1 MTGKCFNLDF
11 MYSRFK
17 VEDIKISLE
26 AEFCMCTRW
35 TEKEALNY

>member
-17 VEDIKISLE
+17 VEK
-26 AEFCMCTRW
+26 
-35 TEKEALNY
+35 LNSACVQDGQKRKR